1 MLATHSVGSYS
12 LRISSRLSRGLSSS
26 FNSTLT
32 ATGTSKG
39 GITTGDTSSST
50 SKCSL
55 TASHL
60 AHGRILNTSASSDRT
75 IPYVRPFDIVHFCA
89 LRLAQNPLR
98 ATCQSVRC
106 PDAELPPGSFY
117 ARFSPEEWC
126 RYINYHNTFFS
137 ILNVVSW
144 VSHSCY
150 DGAQHSQFG
159 LGVGNK
165 FSHSFL
171 DFSISRQ
178 VAAGRDIAG
187 YSSVHLHFKS
197 FVPDFHGCINSALVA
212 ADSIDLFSE

>member
-1 MLATHSVGSYS
+1 MLNYHQVHFMHASAPRSGVDTSTTTTHSSVY
-12 LRISSRLSRGLSSS
+12 
-26 FNSTLT
+26 STL
-32 ATGTSKG
+32 
-39 GITTGDTSSST
+39 
-50 SKCSL
+50 
-55 TASHL
+55 
-60 AHGRILNTSASSDRT
+60 
-75 IPYVRPFDIVHFCA
+75 F
-89 LRLAQNPLR
+89 
-98 ATCQSVRC
+98 
-106 PDAELPPGSFY
+106 
-117 ARFSPEEWC
+117 
-126 RYINYHNTFFS
+126 
-137 ILNVVSW
+137 SW